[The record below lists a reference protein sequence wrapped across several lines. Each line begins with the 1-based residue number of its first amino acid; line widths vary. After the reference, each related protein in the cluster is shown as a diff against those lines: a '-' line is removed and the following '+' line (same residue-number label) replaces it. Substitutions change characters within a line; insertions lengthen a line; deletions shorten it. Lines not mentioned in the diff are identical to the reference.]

1 MKLDISYKRGTV
13 PLDLADDRI
22 IKIVE
27 PNTVPLSDESVVIK
41 QGLENPFGP
50 HTFKS
55 FLKDCKK
62 LLVIVN
68 DGTRPT
74 PTARVLKF
82 IQPDLDGLDVQFLIA
97 TGVHRAPTEE
107 EFRFIFG
114 DLYDHYK
121 DRVNSHDA
129 RNDEMSYLGV
139 SSNGT
144 EMHINKLVT
153 QYDKVLIIG
162 SVEPHYFAG
171 FTGGR
176 KSFLPGVSSYKT
188 IEMNHKHALQ
198 SEARALKL
206 KGNPVHEDMIDALKT
221 LNCEVF
227 SIQAVLDKKHR
238 IYGLTAGDI
247 NESFFKAIYKAEEIF
262 VAEIPEKADIVVS
275 VAGYPMDVDLYQ
287 SQKAL
292 DNGKLALKD
301 GGILIMV
308 SSCREGLGEEAFYE
322 LLSSC
327 DTPAEVLEKIKENYV
342 LGYHKAGKMA
352 EVNLWADVRACSDLP
367 DDLWKKIFITP
378 VQDLQKAVDDAL
390 AEKGPGA
397 GVIVLTD
404 GCMTVPKVKIPEHTS
419 VNSENGT

>member
-1 MKLDISYKRGTV
+1 MKLDISYNRGTV
-13 PLDLADDRI
+13 PLELADDRI

-27 PNTVPLSDESVVIK
+27 PNNVPLVDEGEVI
-41 QGLENPFGP
+41 QYGLENPFGP

-55 FLKDCKK
+55 FLKDCGK

-82 IQPDLDGLDVQFLIA
+82 IQPDLDGLDVQFIIA

-121 DRVNSHDA
+121 DRVWSHDA

-153 QYDKVLIIG
+153 QYDKVMIIG

-176 KSFLPGVSSYKT
+176 KSFLPGVASYKT

-206 KGNPVHEDMIDALKT
+206 EGNPVHEDMIDALKT

-227 SIQAVLDKKHR
+227 SIQAVLDKKHK

-247 NESFFKAIYKAEEIF
+247 NESFFKAIDKAEEIF
-262 VAEIPEKADIVVS
+262 VAEIPEKADVVVS

-292 DNGKLALKD
+292 DNGKLALKE

-327 DTPAEVLEKIKENYV
+327 DTPAEVLEKIKDNYV

-367 DDLWKKIFITP
+367 DELWKKIFITP
-378 VQDLQKAVDDAL
+378 VKDLQKAVDDAL
-390 AEKGPGA
+390 AEKGPQA
-397 GVIVLTD
+397 GIIVMTD
-404 GCMTVPKVKIPEHTS
+404 GCMTVPKVK
-419 VNSENGT
+419 G

>member
-1 MKLDISYKRGTV
+1 LKLNISYKRGTV
-13 PLDLADDRI
+13 PLELDENRV

-27 PNTVPLSDESVVIK
+27 PNSVPLIDEAEVIK
-41 QGLENPFGP
+41 QGLENSYGKN
-50 HTFKS
+50 TFHS
-55 FLKDCKK
+55 FLNNCEKF
-62 LLVIVN
+62 LIIVN

-74 PTARVLKF
+74 PTARVLKY
-82 IQPDLDGLDVQFLIA
+82 IHSELDTRDVQFIIA
-97 TGVHRAPTEE
+97 TGVHRAPTDE

-114 DLYDHYK
+114 DLYDLYREK
-121 DRVNSHDA
+121 IWSHDA
-129 RNDEMSYLGV
+129 RNDEMSNLGV

-153 QYDKVLIIG
+153 EYDNVMIIG

-188 IEMNHKHALQ
+188 IEMNHKHALK

-206 KGNPVHEDMIDALKT
+206 EGNPVHEDMIDALKT
-221 LNCEVF
+221 LSCEVF
-227 SIQAVLDKKHR
+227 SIQAVLDKNHK
-238 IYGLTAGDI
+238 ICGLTSGDI
-247 NESFFKAIYKAEEIF
+247 NESFFKAIDKAEEIF
-262 VAEIPEKADIVVS
+262 VAEIPGKADIVVS

-308 SSCREGLGEEAFYE
+308 SSCREDLGEESFYE

-327 DTPAEVLEKIKENYV
+327 DTPAEVLEKIKDNYV

-352 EVNLWADVRACSDLP
+352 EVNLWADVRACSELP
-367 DDLWKKIFITP
+367 NELWEKIFIKP
-378 VQDLQKAVDDAL
+378 VKDLQKAVDDAL
-390 AEKGPGA
+390 KEKGPEA
-397 GVIVLTD
+397 GIIVLTD
-404 GCMTVPKVKIPEHTS
+404 GCMTVPNIKIPEHTS
-419 VNSENGT
+419 ASSANRI

>member
-1 MKLDISYKRGTV
+1 MKLNISYKRDSI
-13 PLDLADDRI
+13 PLEIDDKRI

-27 PNTVPLSDESVVIK
+27 ANDVPFVNEEDVIRS
-41 QGLENPFGP
+41 GLDNPVGKY
-50 HTFKS
+50 TFDS
-55 FLKDCKK
+55 FLSECDK

-74 PTARVLKF
+74 PTARVLKN
-82 IQPDLDGLDVQFLIA
+82 IHSKLKDMDVQFIIA
-97 TGVHRAPTEE
+97 TGVHRAPTNEE
-107 EFRFIFG
+107 YRFIFG
-114 DLYDHYK
+114 DLYDYYK
-121 DRVNSHDA
+121 DRILSHDA
-129 RNDEMSYLGV
+129 RNDEMAYLGV

-153 QYDKVLIIG
+153 EYDKVMIIG

-188 IEMNHKHALQ
+188 IEMNHKHALH
-198 SEARALKL
+198 SDARALKL
-206 KGNPVHEDMIDALKT
+206 EGNPVHEDMIDALKT
-221 LNCEVF
+221 LNCDVF
-227 SIQAVLDKKHR
+227 SIQAVLDKKHK
-238 IYGLTAGDI
+238 IYGLTSGDI
-247 NESFFKAIYKAEEIF
+247 NESFFRAIDKAEEIF
-262 VAEIPEKADIVVS
+262 VTEIPEKADIVVS

-322 LLSSC
+322 LLSSSE
-327 DTPAEVLEKIKENYV
+327 TPAEVLEKIKENYV

-367 DDLWKKIFITP
+367 DELWKKIFIKP
-378 VQDLQKAVDDAL
+378 VRDLQKAVDDAL
-390 AEKGPGA
+390 KEKGPDA
-397 GVIVLTD
+397 GIILLTD
-404 GCMTVPKVKIPEHTS
+404 GCMTVPKVE
-419 VNSENGT
+419 E

>member
-1 MKLDISYKRGTV
+1 LKLNISYKKGTI
-13 PLDLADDRI
+13 PLKLDEKRI

-27 PNTVPLSDESVVIK
+27 PNTVPLTDEVEVIK
-41 QGLENPFGP
+41 RGLENPFGKNS
-50 HTFKS
+50 FQS
-55 FLKDCKK
+55 FLNDCEK
-62 LLVIVN
+62 LLIIVN

-74 PTARVLKF
+74 PTARVLKH
-82 IQPDLDGLDVQFLIA
+82 IYPELDKLDVQFIIA
-97 TGVHRAPTEE
+97 TGVHRAPTDE

-114 DLYDHYK
+114 DLYDRFK
-121 DRVNSHDA
+121 DKVWSHDA
-129 RNDEMSYLGV
+129 RNDEMAYLGV

-153 QYDKVLIIG
+153 EYDKVMIIG

-198 SEARALKL
+198 SEARALQL
-206 KGNPVHEDMIDALKT
+206 EGNPVHEDMIDALRT
-221 LNCEVF
+221 LKCDVF
-227 SIQAVLDKKHR
+227 SIQAVLDKNHK
-238 IYGLTAGDI
+238 IYGLTSGDI
-247 NESFFKAIYKAEEIF
+247 NESFFKAIDKAEEIF
-262 VAEIPEKADIVVS
+262 VAEIPEKADVVVS

-322 LLSSC
+322 LLSSSS
-327 DTPAEVLEKIKENYV
+327 TPAEVLEKIKGNYV

-367 DDLWKKIFITP
+367 DELWKKIFIKP
-378 VQDLQKAVDDAL
+378 VKDLQSAVDDAL
-390 AEKGPGA
+390 LEKGSESG
-397 GVIVLTD
+397 IIIMTD
-404 GCMTVPKVKIPEHTS
+404 GCMTVPKVKD
-419 VNSENGT
+419 

>member
-1 MKLDISYKRGTV
+1 MKLNISYKRESI
-13 PLDLADDRI
+13 PLEIDDDRI

-27 PNTVPLSDESVVIK
+27 ANDVPLIKEEDVIR
-41 QGLENPFGP
+41 QGLDNPVGNYSFD
-50 HTFKS
+50 S
-55 FLKDCKK
+55 FLGECDK

-74 PTARVLKF
+74 PTARVLKH
-82 IQPDLDGLDVQFLIA
+82 IHSRLKDMDVQFIIA
-97 TGVHRAPTEE
+97 TGVHRAPTDEE
-107 EFRFIFG
+107 YRFIFG

-121 DRVNSHDA
+121 NRICSHDA
-129 RNDEMSYLGV
+129 RKDEMAHLGV

-144 EMHINKLVT
+144 EMYINKKVT
-153 QYDKVLIIG
+153 EYEKVMIIG

-188 IEMNHKHALQ
+188 IEMNHKHALHRD
-198 SEARALKL
+198 ARALKL

-221 LNCEVF
+221 LKCDVF
-227 SIQAVLDKKHR
+227 SIQAVLDKKHK
-238 IYGLTAGDI
+238 IYGLTSGDI
-247 NESFFKAIYKAEEIF
+247 NESFYQAIDKAEEIF
-262 VAEIPEKADIVVS
+262 VTEIPEKADIVVS

-308 SSCREGLGEEAFYE
+308 SSCREGLGEEAFYN
-322 LLSSC
+322 LLSSS
-327 DTPAEVLEKIKENYV
+327 DTPAEVLEKIKDNYV

-352 EVNLWADVRACSDLP
+352 EVNLWADVKAFSELE
-367 DDLWKKIFITP
+367 DDLWKKIFIKP
-378 VQDLQKAVDDAL
+378 VKDLQKAVDDAL
-390 AEKGPGA
+390 LEKGPEA

-404 GCMTVPKVKIPEHTS
+404 GCMTVPKVKE
-419 VNSENGT
+419 